1 MNSKGEG
8 LMEKYHPD
16 KELAPRDIV
25 ARAILSEMIALKD
38 DYVYLD
44 ITHKDPEWI
53 KNRFPTIYE
62 YCLEH
67 KVDITKDPIP
77 VVPAA
82 HYTCG
87 GVKTDLK
94 CRTNLKNLYA
104 VGEVSCTGLHG
115 ANRLASTSLLE
126 GVTFGYIAAEEIS
139 KNLQN
144 EKIYD
149 AENIRDWRIGEDALD
164 LGLIAQDIQ
173 TIKQTMWNYLGLTRS
188 KNRLARARAMFR
200 EMSDEIHKFY
210 RHAAL
215 HDELIGLRNGV
226 EVANMVL
233 NASVRNKK
241 SVGCF
246 YREKS

>member
-1 MNSKGEG
+1 M
-8 LMEKYHPD
+8 
-16 KELAPRDIV
+16 
-25 ARAILSEMIALKD
+25 
-38 DYVYLD
+38 
-44 ITHKDPEWI
+44 
-53 KNRFPTIYE
+53 
-62 YCLEH
+62 
-67 KVDITKDPIP
+67 
-77 VVPAA
+77 
-82 HYTCG
+82 
-87 GVKTDLK
+87 
-94 CRTNLKNLYA
+94 
-104 VGEVSCTGLHG
+104 
-115 ANRLASTSLLE
+115 ASTSLLE